1 MNDTSRD
8 ILQKQFEIVMA
19 KPLKRRLDGLFE
31 MTDLS
36 RKIIQNR
43 IIAKNPNI
51 TEVDLKVELFK
62 VFYQFDFDRHLIK
75 GIKPQGR
82 TLDPSFR
89 CRASGN

>member
-8 ILQKQFEIVMA
+8 ILQKQFEIIMN

-43 IIAKNPNI
+43 IIAKNPEI
-51 TEVDLKVELFK
+51 SEVELKVELFK
-62 VFYQFDFDRHLIK
+62 IFYQFDFDKRSLNKIADSIRHYWKRKI
-75 GIKPQGR
+75 
-82 TLDPSFR
+82 
-89 CRASGN
+89 

>member
-8 ILQKQFEIVMA
+8 IRQKQFEIVMA
-19 KPLKRRLDGLFE
+19 KPLKKRLDGLFE

-43 IIAKNPNI
+43 IIAKNPKI

-62 VFYQFDFDRHLIK
+62 VFYQSDFDEHSLQQIAVSIRHYWKRKI
-75 GIKPQGR
+75 
-82 TLDPSFR
+82 
-89 CRASGN
+89 